1 MAAWACANRQML
13 WNWYT
18 IDSCTSPAH
27 SHHPRSRNLVTY
39 PPEQLAH
46 NKGFISSGWHI
57 TNNGTF
63 AASCIGAAALS
74 VVLEYL
80 RRWCKDYDALVLR
93 QLANISA
100 SNDIKHVKRRATFVQ
115 QLIRA
120 VMHAVTLGVAYLLM
134 LIVMSYNGYLI
145 ISIFIGAGIGKFLGD
160 WLELTPGNAPQSDE
174 CATMCCG

>member
-1 MAAWACANRQML
+1 VLTCRCCGIGTLSTLA
-13 WNWYT
+13 
-18 IDSCTSPAH
+18 SPLHLARLCH
-27 SHHPRSRNLVTY
+27 Y
-39 PPEQLAH
+39 PPSPLTDIQ
-46 NKGFISSGWHI
+46 GFISSSWHV

-74 VVLEYL
+74 IVLEYL
-80 RRWCKDYDALVLR
+80 RRWCKDYDALILR
-93 QLANISA
+93 QLSVVNA

-115 QLIRA
+115 QLVRA